1 MKRMLLL
8 CCAALCGTLW
18 AKPQITDI
26 PSRSDVVLVV
36 RDSHNP
42 QSRATLERVL
52 AQFGISANSPQ
63 AAAFWG
69 QMPSEMQSLLRMMGI
84 RGFTDYD
91 VQSLTFGMI
100 APNDW
105 NDPTYT
111 GMLMSLKIESPT
123 LNGQR
128 VCDEVQALLNQEKKQ
143 GGNFKTGKKKGWTY
157 AYGTEDG
164 QFFGLA
170 ASPAP
175 GGLSLMITQDRNRFK
190 QLLKGEIRMA
200 KENHPLAAAFI
211 DHPDYV
217 AFGIKGYAPIKGA
230 MCKGNGQSEAEVE
243 AGFADVP
250 WFKEVKAMTLLLPYD
265 ANSVSLVLATG
276 FKNVAQAQAM
286 QAMVAQIAPQM
297 AGLGIMLPEG
307 QVTNIAGLQT
317 LVYSLSFSPN
327 ELVGLIQ
334 KVMAGQQGNAPG
346 AFEEEDDDFSS
357 SSFDDDDDLLD
368 F

>member
-8 CCAALCGTLW
+8 CCAAMCGTLW

-26 PSRSDVVLVV
+26 PSRSDMVLVI

-42 QSRATLERVL
+42 QSRATLERML

-63 AAAFWG
+63 AAALWG
-69 QMPSEMQSLLRMMGI
+69 QLPPEAQSLLRMMGI

-91 VQSLTFGMI
+91 IQSLTFGVI
-100 APNDW
+100 VPNDW
-105 NDPTYT
+105 NDPKHT
-111 GMLMSLKIESPT
+111 GMLISLKIESPT
-123 LNGQR
+123 LNGQQ
-128 VCDEVQALLNQEKKQ
+128 VCAEVQALLNQKK
-143 GGNFKTGKKKGWTY
+143 KPEEDVKSGKKNGWTY
-157 AYGTEDG
+157 LYGTTDG

-170 ASPAP
+170 ISPAP
-175 GGLSLMITQDRNRFK
+175 GGLSLMVAVDRNRFK

-230 MCKGNGQSEAEVE
+230 MCRDGTSEAEVE
-243 AGFADVP
+243 AEFADFP

-276 FKNVAQAQAM
+276 FKDVAQAQAM
-286 QAMVAQIAPQM
+286 QAMIAQIAPKV
-297 AGLGIMLPEG
+297 AELGITIPEG
-307 QVTNIAGLQT
+307 QMTNIAGLQS

-334 KVMAGQQGNAPG
+334 KLMAGQQGNAPG

-368 F
+368 L